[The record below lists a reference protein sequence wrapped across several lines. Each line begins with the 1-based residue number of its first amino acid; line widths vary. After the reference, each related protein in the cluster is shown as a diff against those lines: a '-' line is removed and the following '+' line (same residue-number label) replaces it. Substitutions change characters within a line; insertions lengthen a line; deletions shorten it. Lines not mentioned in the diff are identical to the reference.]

1 LLITLFRPLIVSPG
15 KAFTEPLFL
24 VIAISL
30 ISLGFGLRRARPRKP
45 VALVML
51 LLIVLWLLST
61 RIVALA
67 LMRSLLVDERS
78 NVSPAVIVVAGAGST
93 PEGLSSTT
101 EYRVES
107 AVHWWRRHPS
117 ALLVMAGADTLP
129 DGISPDTALLMR
141 SEAIRRG
148 VPARQVV
155 VDERSRDTREHAI
168 ELSKRPGLT
177 RDTPV
182 GVVTSDWHMRRA
194 LAAFRRHFKTVVP
207 YVDEESYSERLIVG
221 SFLPEAKSLVVST
234 AMLHE
239 WIGLAWYA
247 LRG

>member
-1 LLITLFRPLIVSPG
+1 MIFLGSFLISPG
-15 KAFTEPLFL
+15 KAFTEPLFV
-24 VIAISL
+24 VITISL
-30 ISLGFGLRRARPRKP
+30 ISLALGLRRARPRKP
-45 VALVML
+45 VVIVMVLLVALW
-51 LLIVLWLLST
+51 ILST
-61 RIVALA
+61 RVAAML
-67 LMRSLLVDERS
+67 LVQSLLVHERS
-78 NVSPAVIVVAGAGST
+78 NASPAVIVVAGAGST

-101 EYRVES
+101 EYRVQT
-107 AVHWWRRHPS
+107 AVQWWRRHPR

-129 DGISPDTALLMR
+129 DGISADTVLQMR
-141 SEAIRRG
+141 NEAIRHG

-155 VDERSRDTREHAI
+155 VDAKSRDTREHAI
-168 ELSKRPGLT
+168 ELAKRPGLT
-177 RDTPV
+177 RDTPI

-194 LAAFRRHFKTVVP
+194 LSAFRRHFKTVIP
-207 YVDEESYSERLIVG
+207 YVEEGSYEERVTAG